1 MNDGYR
7 CQLCGAWIEIR
18 NLTMVLAHEGPLP
31 HVEQDRTAVANATG
45 RKRRPRRSR
54 VRLNQSGPPA
64 SNQKDETEMNKEL
77 EGGSDGNKRQ
87 TDVGSC

>member
-31 HVEQDRTAVANATG
+31 HFEQDRPPTRAQKAAKALTCKVEPIGPA
-45 RKRRPRRSR
+45 R
-54 VRLNQSGPPA
+54 V
-64 SNQKDETEMNKEL
+64 
-77 EGGSDGNKRQ
+77 
-87 TDVGSC
+87 